1 MPPSFDPMEDDVSL
15 AQEDEMMQDLCE
27 PEKPKK
33 VREKNKN
40 KDVAGLKPEEKFR
53 VNFYNNRV
61 VGKHQASFSRHL
73 GILVRD
79 RNMCPLQVHS
89 WKNIGEDKLE
99 HMWRAVTG
107 CKDGNLP
114 NMATIF
120 FETHKKEDTLVEPEA
135 SKIYTEIQE
144 VVQSEPSLTNIEVI
158 ERCFGP
164 QNKSHVVGLGGGITT
179 KELKGGSFSKAA
191 ILVELNATRKEKESL
206 QTELNATKNAKES
219 LEKYMDDFESKYD
232 HLISLLFFKSTK
244 YKLKYLIDKGPE
256 EV

>member
-1 MPPSFDPMEDDVSL
+1 
-15 AQEDEMMQDLCE
+15 
-27 PEKPKK
+27 
-33 VREKNKN
+33 
-40 KDVAGLKPEEKFR
+40 
-53 VNFYNNRV
+53 
-61 VGKHQASFSRHL
+61 
-73 GILVRD
+73 
-79 RNMCPLQVHS
+79 MCPLQVHS

-99 HMWRAVTG
+99 HMWRAVTYKFDSDDMNHQRDHVLNHMKKLWTNWRGSLHRYVKFKPLHEALKDVPKEVDKSGLEWLVKEHFLSEKFKG

-144 VVQSEPSLTNIEVI
+144 VVQFEPSLTNIEVI

-244 YKLKYLIDKGPE
+244 YKLKYLIGAQAFYQFLHDEYP
-256 EV
+256 